1 MFSYK
6 SGQSLVYG
14 KSLLKSREKFFVFFL
29 NCIEV

>member
-14 KSLLKSREKFFVFFL
+14 KSLLKSREKFFFFL